1 MDNKHRTQQKVIT
14 VPKKPLFSVLPY
26 LRLLSLQTRTKL
38 IKSLKDIFSCCKL
51 NIVFKSK
58 KKNSKRFLFL
68 KIAFQ
73 KTLHLVSFMN
83 FREDSATNP
92 TMVIV

>member
-1 MDNKHRTQQKVIT
+1 MDVFKSISYPENVINNCFKAFMDNKHRTQQKVIT

-58 KKNSKRFLFL
+58 KK
-68 KIAFQ
+68 IANASCF
-73 KTLHLVSFMN
+73 
-83 FREDSATNP
+83 
-92 TMVIV
+92 

>member
-1 MDNKHRTQQKVIT
+1 MDNKYRTQQKVIT

-38 IKSLKDIFSCCKL
+38 IKSLKDIFSCKL

-58 KKNSKRFLFL
+58 KK
-68 KIAFQ
+68 IANASCF
-73 KTLHLVSFMN
+73 
-83 FREDSATNP
+83 
-92 TMVIV
+92 